1 MRRACH
7 ALQARAF
14 RGRGLL
20 EGIERGQLRSRRG
33 AGLRQRALGIGPLP
47 AGVMDAVLEAAQL
60 GMKAGEFRLLY
71 VSLREPQIEHAAEGE
86 EAFHELSVA
95 VVSYQL
101 SAISCQLS
109 AIGDRPLGFRAES

>member
-1 MRRACH
+1 LRRACH

-86 EAFHELSVA
+86 EAFHELSV
-95 VVSYQL
+95 VS
-101 SAISCQLS
+101 C
-109 AIGDRPLGFRAES
+109 